1 MSINNISIINNAYSA
16 LEIAQAGMTIT
27 SQNVSGA
34 NVEGFSRRRANNVIG
49 LMAPTSR
56 DFGSTAFAVEGF
68 TRFVDN
74 LLTKQMLDQRSK
86 TSYTNTLLQSVAG
99 LDAAIIDPSMSIA
112 DAVSKFMNAAG
123 TLANDDQSLTNKQNF
138 AGAATQLATRISS
151 FNEYLNDMKRSTQTN
166 MSAILNEANSLA
178 PSLRGINQKILASS
192 SPGFSTPSADLLD
205 ERDRITMRLQDLLG
219 GTTIINEDGTATFQ
233 IGGVS
238 LVDRMHA
245 NQFVNTDIGVSD
257 GALFNVF
264 MKNEQ
269 TGHLVGPLSTTL
281 NANPGY
287 SVSPAGQQEYTQ
299 SKTIFTSGQA
309 GAAFELLANFIPNL
323 QREVSALTL
332 GIFRDVNSVRN
343 QAGAEISSI
352 FGFRSSGGGF
362 NTDIPAVLSKKWAQ
376 DSSGNLLIQSG
387 KFYEDSVNGR
397 LLKIEEI
404 MTVSNPASSLYDASI
419 AAVVNDI
426 VANKEYGA
434 SSFVSMLSYGP
445 EIATSFISSL
455 NKTASAATTNSSL
468 TVDNISGIKVGDV
481 LFNGS
486 TNTGRSVV
494 SIDSGTRTVT
504 LSGNVTIASG
514 TTISFKSPN
523 FNIDATAA
531 NTIQG
536 LRTSFS
542 NPLSTIT
549 NDVAATI
556 SSWKNTDK
564 VNQVIAKQLTDRRE
578 SISGVNLDEE
588 AANLVKFQQMYGAA
602 SKVMQTA
609 NQMFNLLLN
618 MLSE

>member
-49 LMAPTSR
+49 LMAPSSR

-99 LDAAIIDPSMSIA
+99 LDSVIIDPSMSIA

-123 TLANDDQSLTNKQNF
+123 TLANDDQNLTNKQNF

-151 FNEYLNDMKRSTQTN
+151 FNEYLNDIKRSTQTN
-166 MSAILNEANSLA
+166 MSGILNESNSLSTA
-178 PSLRGINQKILASS
+178 LRGINQKILASS
-192 SPGFSTPSADLLD
+192 SPGYSTPSADLLD

-219 GTTIINEDGTATFQ
+219 GSTIINEDGTATFQ

-238 LVDRMHA
+238 LVDRMSA
-245 NQFVNTDIGVSD
+245 NQFFNTDIGISD
-257 GALFNVF
+257 GAIFNVF
-264 MKNEQ
+264 MKTEQ
-269 TGHLVGPLSTTL
+269 TGQLVGPLSTNT
-281 NANPGY
+281 NDTISNPNI
-287 SVSPAGQQEYTQ
+287 PTQ
-299 SKTIFTSGQA
+299 IKSIFTSGQA
-309 GAAFELLANFIPNL
+309 GAAFEILAKFIPNL
-323 QREVSALTL
+323 QREVNALTL
-332 GIFRDVNSVRN
+332 GIFRDVNSIKN
-343 QAGAEISSI
+343 QNNTAITSV
-352 FGFRSSGGGF
+352 FGFRESGGGF
-362 NTDIPAVLSKKWAQ
+362 NTTIPTELTTKYRANADGTLILVDGKYAVDTAGTPAATSR
-376 DSSGNLLIQSG
+376 
-387 KFYEDSVNGR
+387 V
-397 LLKIEEI
+397 LKIEEI
-404 MTVSNPASSLYDASI
+404 MAAADPTSSYYLSSI
-419 AAVVNDI
+419 AKVVNNE
-426 VANKEYGA
+426 VPNKTYGA
-434 SSFVSMLSYGP
+434 SSFVSRLTYGP
-445 EIATSFISSL
+445 ELSL
-455 NKTASAATTNSSL
+455 
-468 TVDNISGIKVGDV
+468 
-481 LFNGS
+481 
-486 TNTGRSVV
+486 
-494 SIDSGTRTVT
+494 
-504 LSGNVTIASG
+504 
-514 TTISFKSPN
+514 PQN
-523 FNIDATAA
+523 FSIDATAA
-531 NTIQG
+531 NSIQG
-536 LRTSFS
+536 LRTSLS

-564 VNQVIAKQLTDRRE
+564 VNQVIAKQLSDRRE
-578 SISGVNLDEE
+578 SISGINLDEE

>member
-68 TRFVDN
+68 TRFIDN

-99 LDAAIIDPSMSIA
+99 LDSLMMDPASSISA
-112 DAVSKFMNAAG
+112 AVSKFLNAAG

-138 AGAATQLATRISS
+138 AGAAELLANRISS
-151 FNEYLNDMKRSTQTN
+151 FNTYLGDVKKSTQINFTG
-166 MSAILNEANSLA
+166 ILNKANSLA
-178 PSLRGINQKILASS
+178 PALRSINQKILASS
-192 SPGFSTPSADLLD
+192 SPGYSTPSADLLD
-205 ERDRITMRLQDLLG
+205 ERDRITMRLQDLMG

-269 TGHLVGPLSTTL
+269 TGYLVGPLSTNVRDSEEPYL
-281 NANPGY
+281 
-287 SVSPAGQQEYTQ
+287 SV
-299 SKTIFTSGQA
+299 KTIFTAGQA
-309 GAAFELLANFIPNL
+309 GGAFEILSNFLPKV
-323 QREVSALTL
+323 QRELSAFTVGL
-332 GIFRDVNSVRN
+332 FRDVNYIN
-343 QAGAEISSI
+343 YDPDTYDPDNIDESI
-352 FGFRSSGGGF
+352 TQVFGFKSSGGTSTTFFPSEYADALLETDENGF
-362 NTDIPAVLSKKWAQ
+362 VM
-376 DSSGNLLIQSG
+376 
-387 KFYEDSVNGR
+387 
-397 LLKIEEI
+397 KIEDI
-404 MTVSNPASSLYDASI
+404 MDAADPSSQNYDPNI
-419 AAVVNDI
+419 AAIVNNR
-426 VANKEYGA
+426 VPGA
-434 SSFVSMLSYGP
+434 SFDLSSFVSMLSYGP
-445 EIATSFISSL
+445 DIVNNFPIE
-455 NKTASAATTNSSL
+455 ASAANRIEQLRSSL
-468 TVDNISGIKVGDV
+468 T
-481 LFNGS
+481 
-486 TNTGRSVV
+486 
-494 SIDSGTRTVT
+494 
-504 LSGNVTIASG
+504 
-514 TTISFKSPN
+514 
-523 FNIDATAA
+523 
-531 NTIQG
+531 
-536 LRTSFS
+536 
-542 NPLSTIT
+542 NPLSLIT
-549 NDVAATI
+549 SDVATTI
-556 SSWKNTDK
+556 SSWKSTDK
-564 VNQVIAKQLTDRRE
+564 VNQVIAKQLSDRRE

-588 AANLVKFQQMYGAA
+588 AANLVKFQQMYAAA

>member
-68 TRFVDN
+68 TRFIDN

-151 FNEYLNDMKRSTQTN
+151 FNEYLNDIKRSTQTN
-166 MSAILNEANSLA
+166 MSGILNESNSLSTA
-178 PSLRGINQKILASS
+178 LRGINQKILASS

-219 GTTIINEDGTATFQ
+219 GSTIINEDGTATFQ

-238 LVDRMHA
+238 LVDRMSA
-245 NQFVNTDIGVSD
+245 NQFFNTDIGVSD
-257 GALFNVF
+257 GAIFNVY
-264 MKNEQ
+264 MKSDQ
-269 TGHLVGPLSTTL
+269 TGHLVGPLSSNVASNPANT
-281 NANPGY
+281 NAPTQIK
-287 SVSPAGQQEYTQ
+287 SV
-299 SKTIFTSGQA
+299 FTSGQA
-309 GAAFELLANFIPNL
+309 GAAFEILAKFIPNL
-323 QREVSALTL
+323 QREVGALTL
-332 GIFRDVNSVRN
+332 GIFRDVNSIKN
-343 QAGAEISSI
+343 QNSSSI
-352 FGFRSSGGGF
+352 TAVFGFKESGGGF
-362 NTDIPAVLSKKWAQ
+362 NTTMPTELTKKYRANADGTLILVDGKYAADNTDPPAATSRV
-376 DSSGNLLIQSG
+376 
-387 KFYEDSVNGR
+387 
-397 LLKIEEI
+397 LKIEEI
-404 MTVSNPASSLYDASI
+404 MAAADPTSSYFLASVAQ
-419 AAVVNDI
+419 VVNNQ
-426 VANKEYGA
+426 VPNKTYSAN
-434 SSFVSMLSYGP
+434 SFVSMLSYGP
-445 EIATSFISSL
+445 ELSL
-455 NKTASAATTNSSL
+455 
-468 TVDNISGIKVGDV
+468 
-481 LFNGS
+481 
-486 TNTGRSVV
+486 
-494 SIDSGTRTVT
+494 
-504 LSGNVTIASG
+504 
-514 TTISFKSPN
+514 PQN
-523 FNIDATAA
+523 FSIDATAA
-531 NTIQG
+531 NRIQQ